1 MNILAVIVTYNRKDL
16 LNRCIDYLES
26 QSDKP
31 NEIIVINNGSTDDTV
46 KMLEERNINYITQ
59 PNVGSAGGWKLGI
72 DYALKKNFDA
82 CWLMDDDGY
91 PDKNALRQ
99 LKKNFSSDLA
109 CVSSVV
115 VNEINPTS
123 FVFPFPVLNKEM
135 LPVIFGFP
143 RKFYTLQSLKNKCP
157 NNTYSF
163 AHLFNGALISVNA
176 IKKIGNVNSNFFL
189 MGDEVD
195 YFFRLRKY

>member
-1 MNILAVIVTYNRKDL
+1 M
-16 LNRCIDYLES
+16 
-26 QSDKP
+26 
-31 NEIIVINNGSTDDTV
+31 
-46 KMLEERNINYITQ
+46 
-59 PNVGSAGGWKLGI
+59 
-72 DYALKKNFDA
+72 
-82 CWLMDDDGY
+82 
-91 PDKNALRQ
+91 
-99 LKKNFSSDLA
+99 
-109 CVSSVV
+109 SSVV

-195 YFFRLRKY
+195 YFFRLRKYGQVLTVLDALHYHPDVTKRSFSLPKIYYYIKNSIILNKKYFNYPYIRHLIILIAILLRVFARNGFKDFISLLVGFNARYFYKAIYNGISNKIGHDLDK